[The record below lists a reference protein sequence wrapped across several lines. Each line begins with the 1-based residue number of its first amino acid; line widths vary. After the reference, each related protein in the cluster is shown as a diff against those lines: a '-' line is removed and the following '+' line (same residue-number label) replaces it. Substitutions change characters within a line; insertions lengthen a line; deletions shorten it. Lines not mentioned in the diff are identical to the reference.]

1 MTTIS
6 TTPEKALYALAKLV
20 NEVVAAN
27 GQAGIVVVQAIVD
40 WASQIVRTAAPA
52 PQPQIVDPVVVHA
65 GADGRPAVAAAEAYW
80 MYSPSEESWSNGS
93 KFVTREEAIAEGIGD
108 LAQSGDLEPGGWF
121 FTGITVPTTVEGLSE
136 SRNWGDDIDEN
147 INEWLYDNFGES
159 AEEGLD
165 ATKEMTDE
173 LTSDVGKV
181 VRAWLI
187 KHNLTPKC
195 WLMEKVQKHFV
206 DACDCTTR
214 TPEAKGNLTCSA
226 CKGSGLVLADD
237 EQAAE

>member
-6 TTPEKALYALAKLV
+6 TTPEKAIYALAKLV

-40 WASQIVRTAAPA
+40 WASQIVRTAVPA

-80 MYSPSEESWSNGS
+80 MYSPSEEEWSNGS
-93 KFVTREEAIAEGIGD
+93 KCVTREEAIAEGIGD

-121 FTGITVPTTVEGLSE
+121 FTGITIPITVEGLSE
-136 SRNWGDDIDEN
+136 SRDWGDDIVEN
-147 INEWLYDNFGES
+147 IDGWLCDNFGGES

-173 LTSDVGKV
+173 LHNDVEKV
-181 VRAWLI
+181 VRAWII
-187 KHNLTPKC
+187 KHGLTPKC
-195 WLMEKVQKHFV
+195 WLMEEVQKHFV
-206 DACDCTTR
+206 DACGCTTG
-214 TPEAKGNLTCSA
+214 TPEAKGNPTCSA
-226 CKGSGLVLADD
+226 CNGSGLVLAEDG
-237 EQAAE
+237 